1 MSNKVPIL
9 HIYQREAE
17 PCDEFDAG
25 GMHVTTPLKMKR
37 PIYWHKTPADR
48 AEAAQDTKKFLER
61 FEPDVRM
68 WMDGMDDKLEALY
81 ESRPWRWYVLEVSS
95 GKIVDGIGLAPFNMK
110 GKIAKVKAACLAETK
125 APSGSG
131 SAVAPKEGESV

>member
-1 MSNKVPIL
+1 
-9 HIYQREAE
+9 
-17 PCDEFDAG
+17 
-25 GMHVTTPLKMKR
+25 MKR

-68 WMDGMDDKLEALY
+68 WMDGRDDKLEALY
-81 ESRPWRWYVLEVSS
+81 ESRPWRWYVLEGSS